1 LQTSFLSR
9 DLQTLICRQ
18 WMRQQHYAVAAA
30 KHLVARASDLELC
43 PPQSEAAT
51 ATSPSQGTL
60 RGLERFYWLEPAVVV
75 QMEQKQQD
83 GMQLD
88 EGHGKHIL

>member
-1 LQTSFLSR
+1 
-9 DLQTLICRQ
+9 
-18 WMRQQHYAVAAA
+18 MRQQHYAVAAA

-51 ATSPSQGTL
+51 ATLPSQGTL
-60 RGLERFYWLEPAVVV
+60 RGLERLYWLEPAAVV
-75 QMEQKQQD
+75 QMEQKQPD

-88 EGHGKHIL
+88 EGDGEHIL